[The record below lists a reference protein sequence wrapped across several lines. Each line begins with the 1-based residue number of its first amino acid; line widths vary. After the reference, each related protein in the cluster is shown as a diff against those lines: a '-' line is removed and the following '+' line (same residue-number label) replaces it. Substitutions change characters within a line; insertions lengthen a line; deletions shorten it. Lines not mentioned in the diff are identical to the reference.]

1 MREGAEREFA
11 DKMTKSIIITKR
23 QGQVL
28 NRSDIH
34 RWVDSMLDTMPNG
47 VRLLSL
53 RKQERSRSLSQL
65 RLMWLWLTCI
75 EEETGTD
82 KQDVHDYY
90 CKKFLCRNVEI
101 GGKTELVV
109 TGTSGLNTETMTYF
123 LNKVQADAAS
133 ELGIRLPSPDD
144 EAWEAFEEYYKSR

>member
-1 MREGAEREFA
+1 MREGTEREFA
-11 DKMTKSIIITKR
+11 DKMTKSITITKR

-34 RWVDSMLDTMPNG
+34 RWVDSMLDTIPNG
-47 VRLLSL
+47 VRLLSIKKPET
-53 RKQERSRSLSQL
+53 RRSNVQN

-90 CKKFLCRNVEI
+90 CKKFLSRSVEI

-144 EAWEAFEEYYKSR
+144 EAWAVFEEYYKSR

>member
-1 MREGAEREFA
+1 
-11 DKMTKSIIITKR
+11 MTKSITITKR

-28 NRSDIH
+28 NRADIH
-34 RWVDSMLDTMPNG
+34 RWVDSVLDTMQNG

-53 RKQERSRSLSQL
+53 KKPETRRSNDQN

-101 GGKTELVV
+101 CGKTERVV

-144 EAWEAFEEYYKSR
+144 EAWSAFEEYYKSR

>member
-1 MREGAEREFA
+1 
-11 DKMTKSIIITKR
+11 MTKSITITKR

-34 RWVDSMLDTMPNG
+34 RWVDSALDTMSNG

-53 RKQERSRSLSQL
+53 KKPETRRSNDQN

-90 CKKFLCRNVEI
+90 CKKFLCRSVEI

-123 LNKVQADAAS
+123 LNKVQADAES

-144 EAWEAFEEYYKSR
+144 ERWAAFEEYYKNR